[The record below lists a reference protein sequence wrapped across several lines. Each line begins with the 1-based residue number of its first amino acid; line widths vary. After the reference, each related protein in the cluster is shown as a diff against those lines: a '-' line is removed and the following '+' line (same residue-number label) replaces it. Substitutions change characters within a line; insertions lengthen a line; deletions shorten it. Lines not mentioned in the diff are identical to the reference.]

1 MVDRAEI
8 RVLKGREAYV
18 WDAETRCGGDI
29 DRLVVKSEGK
39 GHFGGSLDGADVQAL
54 RSRAIGPY
62 FDAQAGV
69 RQASGPGPSPKQA
82 VLGFEGIAH
91 FWLLEE
97 GALFLWDK
105 GHVTAGMEDRY
116 NTQITHRPNQQQKAE
131 NETA

>member
-54 RSRAIGPY
+54 WSRAIGPY

-69 RQASGPGPSPKQA
+69 RQDFGPGPSPTQA
-82 VLGFEGIAH
+82 VLGRS
-91 FWLLEE
+91 EE
-97 GALFLWDK
+97 RRVGNECDS
-105 GHVTAGMEDRY
+105 TCRY
-116 NTQITHRPNQQQKAE
+116 RWSPYHYKKKNHPTQ
-131 NETA
+131 